1 MNTMPFYSKSQ
12 NANFNYIFMQLL
24 NLKLFKIEY
33 LVHLSILLTFE
44 NQEDLI
50 FKNKEK
56 SEKLLI

>member
-1 MNTMPFYSKSQ
+1 MPFYSKSQ
-12 NANFNYIFMQLL
+12 NANFKYIFMQLL

-56 SEKLLI
+56 NEKLLI